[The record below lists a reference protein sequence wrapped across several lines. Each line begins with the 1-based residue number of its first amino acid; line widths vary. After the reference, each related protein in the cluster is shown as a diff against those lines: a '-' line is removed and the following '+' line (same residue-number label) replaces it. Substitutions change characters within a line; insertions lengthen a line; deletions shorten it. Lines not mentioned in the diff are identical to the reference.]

1 MVQKV
6 VAGRWSDY
14 VVMSRQQVRD
24 FDAWAIRQ
32 MGIPGGVLME
42 NAGRGCTQVILQRLG
57 DAARAKVG
65 IFCGIGNNGGDGYVI
80 ARHLANFGADVQVV
94 VCGDR
99 RKIKGDALT
108 NLKIID
114 RMGLHICC
122 LDLLS
127 AGLPDRVAD
136 VTKGCRLIVDALFGT
151 GLRGE
156 LSTEYAQ
163 LIACINALG
172 APIVAVDIPSGLDCD
187 AVAGVHR
194 SRRNSDIC
202 SRQERFHGRRR
213 NTFRHRRDLRRVY
226 RHRASAYVIVRKANS
241 SWPASDNRSGAGI
254 APD

>member
-24 FDAWAIRQ
+24 FDEWAMRQ

-187 AVAGVHR
+187 TGMPLPVCIEADATVTFAAVKKGFTVDEETLSATGEIFV
-194 SRRNSDIC
+194 
-202 SRQERFHGRRR
+202 
-213 NTFRHRRDLRRVY
+213 
-226 RHRASAYVIVRKANS
+226 ASI
-241 SWPASDNRSGAGI
+241 GI
-254 APD
+254 EPQRM